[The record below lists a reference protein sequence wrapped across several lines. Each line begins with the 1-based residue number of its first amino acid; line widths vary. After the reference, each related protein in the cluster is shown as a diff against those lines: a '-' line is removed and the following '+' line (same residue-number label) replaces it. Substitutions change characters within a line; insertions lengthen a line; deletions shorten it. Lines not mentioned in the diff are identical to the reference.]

1 MKYYYDEE
9 RSIQNSA
16 DVAMYELDYIMGIY
30 NNYLI
35 YGNKDFKISS
45 DKNYSYNYDDL
56 LYCTEEEIIKYLSTL
71 WNIEESEI
79 ATYPLRGSVQ
89 RDWNTLYYIK
99 NDITS
104 ETLDWINTVYFNL
117 GYVIYDEEDLEYYVD
132 SLEIDDIKAFLGD
145 ENAEL
150 IYGNI
155 EDLKEYLVK
164 INNEKPFVQKDF
176 SKEHIIEAL
185 DDDFESILVL
195 EIINYN
201 DLLKRNFWKKFRRNK
216 PQDFANSMIIAVRD
230 EDGQL
235 YLPNILS

>member
-16 DVAMYELDYIMGIY
+16 DVAMYELDYIMGIH

-35 YGNKDFKISS
+35 YGNKDFKPSA
-45 DKNYSYNYDDL
+45 DENHSYNYDDL
-56 LYCTEEEIIKYLSTL
+56 LYCTKEEIIKYLSTL
-71 WNIEESEI
+71 WNVEESKI
-79 ATYPLRGSVQ
+79 ATYHLSGCVQ

-132 SLEIDDIKAFLGD
+132 SLEIDDIKALFGD

-155 EDLKEYLVK
+155 KDLKEYLVK
-164 INNEKPFVQKDF
+164 INNEKPFVQKGF
-176 SKEHIIEAL
+176 NKEDIIKAL

-195 EIINYN
+195 EIINYS
-201 DLLKRNFWKKFRRNK
+201 DLLKRNF
-216 PQDFANSMIIAVRD
+216 
-230 EDGQL
+230 
-235 YLPNILS
+235 